1 MPAQIQGSASDTPTR
16 LSCHLTCDKRRPSPA
31 RARTNCRQVQQ
42 WTARNVGRRLAEHAA
57 GHGAR
62 LLAVVRE
69 AGIGWQLARMWPGGR
84 ARERQIKR
92 QGGHARKCPLCG
104 VTPRQL
110 PRNADGSPSR
120 RRTTDAQKHAA
131 GVMTAAQLAE
141 HTALRRGAVTGKLP
155 RPFERGPLAEDPW
168 AARPARPPLALT
180 GCAGGGDGGR

>member
-1 MPAQIQGSASDTPTR
+1 MTAAGTVYLLHFDQPYK
-16 LSCHLTCDKRRPSPA
+16 HA
-31 RARTNCRQVQQ
+31 RHYVG

-57 GHGAR
+57 GRGAR
-62 LLAVVRE
+62 LLEVVRE

-110 PRNADGSPSR
+110 PRNADGSLSR
-120 RRTTDAQKHAA
+120 RRTTDAQKLAA
-131 GVMTAAQLAE
+131 GVMTSAQLAE
-141 HTALRRGAVTGKLP
+141 HSALRRGAVTGKLP